1 MEKISNNYLKEL
13 VKLKQKK
20 YREISKKVIVEG
32 YRTIKQIHLNGIT
45 LEELYISKSTY
56 YDIGCF
62 KPKNTFLLEDW
73 QFERISSTKSPPQI
87 SALIRAETRQIKNRE
102 FLLYLDNIKE
112 PGNLGTIIRTAAAA
126 GISGVVLSPDCC
138 EIFNPKVIRASSG
151 TVFSVPIERKEYDW
165 LKIQKSV
172 IITATMDNSINLF
185 KLKKPDENIIL
196 VLGSEAF
203 GISKEILEISD
214 IRISIPL
221 TDKIESLNVAVAAGI
236 AIYYLIDK

>member
-45 LEELYISKSTY
+45 IEELYISKSAS
-56 YDIGCF
+56 YDTGCF
-62 KPKNTFLLEDW
+62 KPKNIFLFEDW
-73 QFERISSTKSPPQI
+73 QFERISSTKSPSQI

-112 PGNLGTIIRTAAAA
+112 PGNLGAIVRTAAAA

-138 EIFNPKVIRASSG
+138 EIFNPKVIKASSG
-151 TVFSVPIERKEYDW
+151 TVFSVPIEKKDYKW

-172 IITATMDNSINLF
+172 IITTTMEDSISLF
-185 KLKKPDENIIL
+185 KLKKPDKNIIL

-214 IRISIPL
+214 IRIKIPL